1 MKRPSYREIDQKLK
15 QAREAAAKNQIS
27 IVNPISFAVDA
38 LGLGFSVEDIANI
51 LIDILEEITAKNYV
65 GQYPPQRSYEDR
77 ILDCELFPFRWN
89 SKVFGCKAYLKFA
102 IKDGQLWLVS
112 LHEDRG

>member
-1 MKRPSYREIDQKLK
+1 MKRPSYREVDQKLR
-15 QAREAAAKNQIS
+15 QAREAAARNQIS

-38 LGLGFSVEDIANI
+38 LSLDFSVEDIANI
-51 LIDILEEITAKNYV
+51 LIDILEEITANNYV

-77 ILDCELFPFRWN
+77 ILDYELYPFRWN
-89 SKVFGCKAYLKFA
+89 SKVFGCKAYLKFT

>member
-1 MKRPSYREIDQKLK
+1 MKRLSYRESDQKLK
-15 QAREAAAKNQIS
+15 QAREAAARNQIS
-27 IVNPISFAVDA
+27 IVNPMSFAVDA
-38 LGLGFSVEDIANI
+38 LGLDFSVEDIANI

-65 GQYPPQRSYEDR
+65 RQYPPQCSYEDR
-77 ILDCELFPFRWN
+77 ILDYELFHFRWI
-89 SKVFGCKAYLKFA
+89 SEVFGCKAYLKFA